1 MESTKEIAD
10 NIVDTLKNELM
21 GKNLPSFKCVYI
33 SGSYCRGDWLD
44 NCSDLDVGII
54 YSDNSKSKQNDLD
67 EIHRII
73 EKAKRG
79 KILYSHTPGGIDY
92 SFSENKHIPKTL
104 AEASRPNPYPYFSTL
119 MFDLK
124 ENHKTIYG
132 IGLNDLLPETP
143 NPKKTA
149 KDWLLA
155 LIGRMDKLD
164 PGDIKLQY
172 NTYKMV
178 LALQLLFGKE
188 TINKYEILKLYQG
201 NVPEYKMKWF
211 GQMAIRNY
219 MGSIF
224 PERPAIIYDHKLYMD
239 FITEVKKLINM

>member
-1 MESTKEIAD
+1 MESTKAIVD
-10 NIVDTLKNELM
+10 NIVDALKSELT

-54 YSDNSKSKQNDLD
+54 YSDNIKSKQNDLD
-67 EIHRII
+67 EIYRII
-73 EKAKRG
+73 EKSKGG
-79 KILYSHTPGGIDY
+79 KILYSHTPDGIDY
-92 SFSENKHIPKTL
+92 SFNENDYIPKTL
-104 AEASRPNPYPYFSTL
+104 DEASKPNPYPYFSTL

-132 IGLNDLLPETP
+132 IELNDLLPETP

-155 LIGRMDKLD
+155 LIRRMKKLD
-164 PGDIKLQY
+164 PKDIKLQY

-188 TINKYEILKLYQG
+188 TINKYEILKLYQE
-201 NVPEYKMKWF
+201 NVPRNKMKWF
-211 GQMAIRNY
+211 GQAVISNY
-219 MGSIF
+219 VGSIF
-224 PERPAIIYDHKLYMD
+224 PERPAIIYDYKLYMD
-239 FITEVKKLINM
+239 FIDEIKNIVNM